1 MTQTTLDE
9 IAKIESLKDRMIAAK
24 AVNDAVERLG
34 YSILIEFIDMPH
46 PEDELPLVKRQF
58 ITAESVI
65 KIWQKNGF
73 RWVNDLPF

>member
-9 IAKIESLKDRMIAAK
+9 IAKIESIKDRMIAAK

-34 YSILIEFIDMPH
+34 YSMLVEFVTMPQ

-58 ITAESVI
+58 ITAEAVI
-65 KIWQKNGF
+65 RIWEKNGF
-73 RWVNDLPF
+73 RWVDDLPF